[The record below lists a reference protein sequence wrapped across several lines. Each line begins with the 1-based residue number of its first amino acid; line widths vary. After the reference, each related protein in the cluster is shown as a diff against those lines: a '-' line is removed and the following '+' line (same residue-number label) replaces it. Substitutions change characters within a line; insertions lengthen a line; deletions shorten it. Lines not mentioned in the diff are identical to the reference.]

1 MEPVSI
7 LTVKAKLPLYKGEE
21 LASRV
26 ELIQLE
32 EVGFEIVSQK
42 DLYEV
47 GDKAVYIQPDYNLSD
62 LPIFLDFIAPKGST
76 SNSLLGKV
84 DGIPKRIRARKF
96 NLHRGDGVVIYSNG
110 ILLPISEVEEEI
122 GDIVFNCDLTK
133 ELGITKY
140 EEPEPSSN
148 MKQSTGFKFPSFLYR
163 TDETNINML
172 YGHIENQLT
181 YPIILIGTQKVDG
194 SSITIGVTDEFPEG
208 FICSRNMRIPFTYKK
223 VTGRRNKTLLE
234 KLMFWTNPDL
244 RIIEELNNE
253 SIFLHIGRPYLNA
266 LLAKGKN
273 NVVLR
278 GELNGSGCKG
288 SGNKL
293 NPSKGEANN
302 IKFFNIDV
310 KEANGQYKKLPYYT
324 YTAFCRDF
332 NFPTVPFIFEKTF
345 YSQQEIIDT
354 CEAYFKD
361 HLIEG
366 IVLRTPDSQFS
377 TKYMNNYYD
386 SKK

>member
-21 LASRV
+21 LATRV

-110 ILLPISEVEEEI
+110 ILLPISEVKEEI
-122 GDIVFNCDLTK
+122 GDIVFSCDLTK

-148 MKQSTGFKFPSFLYR
+148 MKQSTGLKFPSFLYR

-181 YPIILIGTQKVDG
+181 YPIILIGTQKIDG

-244 RIIEELNNE
+244 RIVEEFNNE
-253 SIFLHIGRPYLNA
+253 SIFLQIGRPYLNA

-302 IKFFNIDV
+302 IKFFNIDT
-310 KEANGQYKKLPYYT
+310 KECDGQYRKLPYYS
-324 YTAFCRDF
+324 YTAFCREF
-332 NFPTVPFIFEKTF
+332 NFQTVPFIFEKTF
-345 YSQQEIIDT
+345 NSKQEIIDT

-366 IVLRTPDSQFS
+366 IVLRTPDSKFS